1 MNTTTEKWAIQ
12 GATDI
17 CIVGNGPG
25 QTPEPEHDRPCVRFN
40 LSGDKPLSPM
50 EIRVS
55 NLRVARLPHES
66 VLFQVL
72 SQGMKDADC
81 ERLQY
86 LLTQQALKLKTELG
100 CLPSTGLTTI
110 HTCIEL
116 GLSLHILR
124 MPIRATLLRP
134 PDLTPRKPLAAAFHN
149 WLGEQRLAWQL
160 IAAHG
165 DRLRWLD
172 MTAKTHETT
181 GQTRGHL
188 DPYPRIH
195 DWMQVAALR
204 GPNTVD
210 QASLVEL
217 VSSSQFDWYGYA
229 NQERLRQLE
238 PFLHLDRTSL
248 ETPNWWLYSNS
259 LSTSI
264 DTLLRRLSQAQQL
277 LYLEQGAG

>member
-1 MNTTTEKWAIQ
+1 MSNTTKKWAIQ
-12 GATDI
+12 GATSI

-25 QTPEPEHDRPCVRFN
+25 KAPESKRGHPCIRFN
-40 LSGDKPLSPM
+40 ISDDQSLSPM
-50 EIRVS
+50 EIRIS
-55 NLRVARLPHES
+55 NLRVARRPYES
-66 VLFQVL
+66 TLFQVT
-72 SQGMKDADC
+72 SQGMRASDSK
-81 ERLQY
+81 RLQH
-86 LLTQQALKLKTELG
+86 LLTHQALKLKTELG

-110 HTCIEL
+110 HACIEL
-116 GLSLHILR
+116 GLSLRILR
-124 MPIRATLLRP
+124 MPLRATLLRP

-172 MTAKTHETT
+172 ITAKTHETT

-204 GPNTVD
+204 GPNAVD
-210 QASLVEL
+210 QARLVEL
-217 VSSSQFDWYGYA
+217 VSSSQLDWYGYA

-277 LYLEQGAG
+277 LYLEQAAG

>member
-1 MNTTTEKWAIQ
+1 MNIPTESWAIQ
-12 GATDI
+12 GFTGI
-17 CIVGNGPG
+17 CIIGNGPG
-25 QTPEPEHDRPCVRFN
+25 KSPKPERDRPCIRFN
-40 LSGDKPLSPM
+40 LGDDEPLSPM
-50 EIRVS
+50 EIRIS
-55 NLRVARLPHES
+55 NLRVARRPHES
-66 VLFQVL
+66 VLFQIT
-72 SQGMKDADC
+72 SPGMRAPDS
-81 ERLQY
+81 ERLQH
-86 LLTQQALKLKTELG
+86 LLTQKALKLKAELG

-110 HTCIEL
+110 HACIEL
-116 GLSLHILR
+116 GLSLRILR
-124 MPIRATLLRP
+124 MPLRPALLRP
-134 PDLTPRKPLAAAFHN
+134 PDLAQRKPLAAAFHN

-172 MTAKTHETT
+172 MTAKTHKTT

-204 GPNTVD
+204 GTNAVD

-277 LYLEQGAG
+277 LYLEQAAG